1 MKNSLIYICVV
12 SLCGC
17 VGSTGGELLS
27 FAAVARGEGP
37 AGFTTPRGYEVKLT
51 TAKLR
56 VGALYLN
63 ETEPGTY
70 ATEQACVLPGIYSGE
85 VRGGLEIDA
94 LSTVEQPFPVRGN
107 GTSRPTAAAELWL
120 TGGDIDSADDKTVV
134 LEVAGIASKSGAT
147 FPFEG
152 KLTIGKNRAIP
163 PRDPALPGSNPL
175 CRQRIVTPIPAAL
188 TLKNEGTV
196 VVKVRPDAWFSNVE
210 FAELPKVSDTPEL
223 YGFPDVTEGQ
233 PATALYTAV
242 RSPKGAYT
250 LELKP

>member
-27 FAAVARGEGP
+27 FQAVARGDGP
-37 AGFTTPRGYEVKLT
+37 SEFTTPRGYDVKLT
-51 TAKLR
+51 TAKLT

-85 VRGGLEIDA
+85 VRGGLQIDA
-94 LSTVEQPFPVRGN
+94 LSTVEQPFPVKGN
-107 GTSRPTAAAELWL
+107 GTSRVTAAAELWL
-120 TGGDIDSADDKTVV
+120 TGGQIDSADDKTVV
-134 LEVAGIASKSGAT
+134 LEVAGTASKGGMT

-188 TLKNEGTV
+188 TLKNGGTV
-196 VVKVRPDAWFSNVE
+196 VVKVRPESWFANVE
-210 FAELPKVSDTPEL
+210 FAELPKISEL
-223 YGFPDVTEGQ
+223 PDRYGFPDVTEGQ
-233 PATALYTAV
+233 PATSLYTAL
-242 RSPKGAYT
+242 RSPKGAYAV
-250 LELKP
+250 ELKP